1 MRRRHP
7 AHRYAFDAVSR
18 TTSPVAS
25 LRAAALVAALF
36 VTFPA
41 RAEEPLPT
49 LGERFRQRVGE
60 LIDPRDGQL
69 DVSPFLERAHGFLPV
84 PIIVTEPAIGYGG
97 GLAALFVRPRR
108 EAGSAGY
115 ERPDLSVIGFVA
127 TANGTRMA
135 VAGDS
140 TLWLDGRLKTL
151 VGGLSGN
158 INLDVYGLGRVA
170 SEADE
175 AVRYTLDMTGVGAR
189 VDWQVAADSPWWAS
203 FRYAYA
209 DVVPKLREDPI
220 FPNLENRLRTTMTGP
235 GAALLYDSRDNLFTP
250 TRGVYSETSLFVS
263 DEAFGANRNFRRFGQ
278 VLMGWSPL
286 TPSVFLA
293 ARADYA
299 QSSNDAP
306 FFVRPYIG
314 LRGIPAMRYPGN
326 KVASTEVEARW
337 QFYGRWSVVAFG
349 GMGVARLDEGFTRDK
364 TAGAG
369 GLGFRYELAQKFG
382 LHVGLD
388 VARGPE
394 DTAVYLQIGNAWFRP

>member
-1 MRRRHP
+1 MHGGRP
-7 AHRYAFDAVSR
+7 GFAAIETSLKTACAAVGFIAVLLA
-18 TTSPVAS
+18 T
-25 LRAAALVAALF
+25 L
-36 VTFPA
+36 PA
-41 RAEEPLPT
+41 RAQESEPT

-84 PIIVTEPAIGYGG
+84 PIIVTEPAVGYGG
-97 GLAALFVRPRR
+97 GLVALFVRPRH
-108 EAGSAGY
+108 EAGTAGY
-115 ERPDLSVIGFVA
+115 GRPDLSVVGFVA

-135 VAGDS
+135 IAGDS

-170 SEADE
+170 SEADQ
-175 AVRYTLDMTGVGAR
+175 AVRYTLDMTGVGGR
-189 VDWQVAADSPWWAS
+189 VDWQLATESPWWVS
-203 FRYAYA
+203 VRYAYV
-209 DVVPKLREDPI
+209 DVVPKLREDAV
-220 FPNLENRLRTTMTGP
+220 FPELENRVRTTLTGP
-235 GAALLYDSRDNLFTP
+235 GAALIFDSRDNLFTP
-250 TRGVYSETSLFVS
+250 TRGAFAETSLFVS
-263 DEAFGANRNFRRFGQ
+263 DEAFGANRDFRRFAQ
-278 VLMGWSPL
+278 VLMGWWPV
-286 TPSVFLA
+286 THSVTLA

-299 QSSNDAP
+299 QSSQGAP
-306 FFVRPYIG
+306 FFVRPYIS

-337 QFYGRWSVVAFG
+337 QFHGRWSVVAFG
-349 GMGVARLDEGFTRDK
+349 GMGVARLDEGFSRDK

-394 DTAVYLQIGNAWFRP
+394 ETAVYLQVGNAWFRP